1 MNALDLLYSQ
11 GFGTR
16 RHCIAL
22 IEEGFFELGIG
33 AYLTTKDPLQ
43 VDTTRVVNS
52 FVVHKDPYAE
62 IDEIEAVIAWAK
74 TRSPNG
80 EDLSG
85 LIYKVESIEWQYHPN
100 AYVMLNKPMGIECSQ
115 KPSNWPSVYTLLPS
129 PLRQRPR
136 KGSSPGVQA
145 VGRLD
150 QDTTGLL
157 LLSDDGQFIHKM
169 SSPKHHVPKIYELHT
184 EDPLEPSVCE
194 KLINGVHLKDEYALT
209 FAKEAKITGEFTME
223 LTLTEGKY
231 HQVKRMLAATGHKV
245 TQLHR
250 ARIGP
255 LVIDEDLTPGTWRW
269 LSQTEIDSLFTKTA

>member
-1 MNALDLLYSQ
+1 MNAADLLYSQ

-22 IEEGFFELGIG
+22 VEEGFFQMNSLH
-33 AYLTTKDPLQ
+33 TTHQLQ
-43 VDTTRVVNS
+43 LATY
-52 FVVHKDPYAE
+52 KDPYSP
-62 IDEIEAVIAWAK
+62 IEEYLLESALNGASNETWHKGEGMNK
-74 TRSPNG
+74 TQLNSL
-80 EDLSG
+80 EG
-85 LIYKVESIEWQYHPN
+85 LAYSVEQVRWFYHSS
-100 AYVMLNKPMGIECSQ
+100 AYVILNKPMGIECSQ

-169 SSPKHHVPKIYELHT
+169 SSPRHHVPKIYEVRT
-184 EDPLEPSVCE
+184 EDPLEQSVCD
-194 KLINGVHLKDEYALT
+194 KLVKGVQLKDEYELVVAQKAEL
-209 FAKEAKITGEFTME
+209 TGEFTLK
-223 LTLTEGKY
+223 LTLTQGKY

-245 TQLHR
+245 TKLHR
-250 ARIGP
+250 YQIGN
-255 LVIDEDLTPGTWRW
+255 LVIPPDLFEGEWRW
-269 LSQTEIDSLFTKTA
+269 LSKQEIDALFV

>member
-1 MNALDLLYSQ
+1 MNAADLLYSQ

-22 IEEGFFELGIG
+22 VEEGFFEINTLHGSDG
-33 AYLTTKDPLQ
+33 LQ
-43 VDTTRVVNS
+43 LEII
-52 FVVHKDPYAE
+52 KDPYTPVE
-62 IDEIEAVIAWAK
+62 NWFTQDK
-74 TRSPNG
+74 DGPFKPTK
-80 EDLSG
+80 G
-85 LIYKVESIEWQYHPN
+85 LEVLEGLHYTVEQVRWTYHCV
-100 AYVMLNKPMGIECSQ
+100 AYVMLNKPIGIECSQ

-136 KGSSPGVQA
+136 KGATPGIQA

-169 SSPKHHVPKIYELHT
+169 SSPRHHVPKIYEVTT
-184 EDPLEPSVCE
+184 EDPLEQNVCDQLM
-194 KLINGVHLKDEYALT
+194 KGVQLKDEYELIL
-209 FAKEAKITGEFTME
+209 AKSAQLTGEFTLR
-223 LTLTEGKY
+223 LTLTQGKY

-250 ARIGP
+250 SQIGT
-255 LVIDEDLTPGTWRW
+255 LTIPAELKEGEWRW
-269 LSQTEIDSLFTKTA
+269 LSRNDIDALFRA

>member
-22 IEEGFFELGIG
+22 VEEGFFEINVLHGSSEVRFEV
-33 AYLTTKDPLQ
+33 L
-43 VDTTRVVNS
+43 
-52 FVVHKDPYAE
+52 KDPYLPVADCLSLNTQVE
-62 IDEIEAVIAWAK
+62 PQQPKSLEGLAYQVENIVWA
-74 TRSPNG
+74 
-80 EDLSG
+80 
-85 LIYKVESIEWQYHPN
+85 YHVS

-115 KPSNWPSVYTLLPS
+115 KPSNWPSVYTLLPA

-169 SSPKHHVPKIYELHT
+169 SSPKHHVPKIYEVTT
-184 EDPLEPSVCE
+184 EDPLEQSVCD
-194 KLINGVHLKDEYALT
+194 KLLKGVQLKDEYELVLAQQAEL
-209 FAKEAKITGEFTME
+209 TGEFNLK
-223 LTLTEGKY
+223 LTLTQGKY

-245 TQLHR
+245 IKLHR
-250 ARIGP
+250 CCIGSLGIP
-255 LVIDEDLTPGTWRW
+255 DDLPEGNWRW
-269 LSQTEIDSLFTKTA
+269 LSKEEIDALFL

>member
-1 MNALDLLYSQ
+1 MNAFDLLYSQ

-22 IEEGFFELGIG
+22 IEEGFFELDMGSNDFQTH
-33 AYLTTKDPLQ
+33 L
-43 VDTTRVVNS
+43 
-52 FVVHKDPYAE
+52 DPYAE
-62 IDEIEAVIAWAK
+62 LENSLGK
-74 TRSPNG
+74 
-80 EDLSG
+80 LSTSSSNDNNSLEG
-85 LIYKVESIEWQYHPN
+85 LAYKVEGVTWHYHLT

-115 KPSNWPSVYTLLPS
+115 KPSNWPSVYTLLPA

-169 SSPKHHVPKIYELHT
+169 SSPKHHVPKVYEVTT
-184 EDPLEPSVCE
+184 EDPLDVGACE
-194 KLINGVHLKDEYALT
+194 KLLRGVHLKDEYELT
-209 FAKEAKITGEFTME
+209 LAHQAELTGEFTMN
-223 LTLTEGKY
+223 LTLTQGKY

-245 TQLHR
+245 VKLHR
-250 ARIGP
+250 AHIGP
-255 LVIDEDLTPGTWRW
+255 LSIPNDLAPGMWRW
-269 LSQTEIDSLFTKTA
+269 LSHDEINSLFKGA